1 MKKIIAAVLTAVFI
15 AAIIMPEHKAEAQVI
30 TNRCCDANNVIR
42 CIISPPT
49 TLGGVCFCYGQ
60 GYGIGC

>member
-1 MKKIIAAVLTAVFI
+1 MKKIITAILVASTI
-15 AAIIMPEHKAEAQVI
+15 ACIIAPEQRAQAQVI

-49 TLGGVCFCYGQ
+49 TLGGACFCYGQ
-60 GYGIGC
+60 GYGYGC